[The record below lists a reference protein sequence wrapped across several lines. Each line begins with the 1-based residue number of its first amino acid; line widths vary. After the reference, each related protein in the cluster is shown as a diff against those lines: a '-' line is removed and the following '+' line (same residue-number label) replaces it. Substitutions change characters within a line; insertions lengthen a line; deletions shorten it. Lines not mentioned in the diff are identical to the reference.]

1 MTPRRYGPLAYVP
14 ITRRPQLTWPDSA
27 RVALWVNPNI
37 EFFGLDDIMPGNQ
50 NERVP
55 HDNAKIPN
63 VRNWAVRDYGNRV
76 GIWRIMEVL
85 TRYGIRA
92 SAAINSEVCDHHPEI
107 IEEAGRHG
115 WELIGHNQTNALR
128 LTEMDG
134 AEVRKAVYATIDR
147 IAAASGKRPVGW
159 LGAGLAETWNTLDY
173 LAEAGIRY
181 VCDWVNDDQPY
192 LFEIGSPPLVSL
204 PYSVQ
209 TNDVPA
215 YFDMKVSVPEF
226 EAMLRR
232 QFDTLYR
239 EGETTRVM
247 AIAVHPFV
255 TGQPHRIGALDS
267 ALEYICSH
275 AGVWPA
281 TAWEIVQHF
290 FGAAAGIGPVTF
302 RQVSFEYPDDSC
314 LVLAGSFCDE
324 SLVFNGGTKAT
335 AFVAVASN
343 FIAFLFVGADPADIR
358 HEYSGFSRYVG
369 TDIP

>member
-1 MTPRRYGPLAYVP
+1 MKPGRYGPFRYVP
-14 ITRRPQLTWPDSA
+14 ITQRPRLTWPNDA

-37 EFFGLDDIMPGNQ
+37 EFFGLDDVMPGVV

-55 HDNAKIPN
+55 REHAKIPN
-63 VRNWAVRDYGNRV
+63 VRNWSLRDYGNRV
-76 GIWRIMEVL
+76 GVWRLIEVL
-85 TRYGIRA
+85 SRYGIRA
-92 SAAINSEVCDHHPEI
+92 SAALNSEVCDHHPEI
-107 IEEAGRHG
+107 IDAVMKLG

-128 LTEMDG
+128 LNEMAPE
-134 AEVRKAVYATIDR
+134 AERAAIRSTLDR

-192 LFEIGSPPLVSL
+192 LFEIGDPPLVSL

-239 EGETTRVM
+239 EGAASGRVM

-255 TGQPHRIGALDS
+255 TGQPHRIGALDA

-275 AGVWPA
+275 AGVWRA
-281 TAWEIVQHF
+281 TGSEIVEHF
-290 FGAAAGIGPVTF
+290 LKSRPAA
-302 RQVSFEYPDDSC
+302 
-314 LVLAGSFCDE
+314 
-324 SLVFNGGTKAT
+324 
-335 AFVAVASN
+335 
-343 FIAFLFVGADPADIR
+343 
-358 HEYSGFSRYVG
+358 
-369 TDIP
+369 

>member
-1 MTPRRYGPLAYVP
+1 MKPGRYGPFRYVP
-14 ITRRPQLTWPDSA
+14 ITQRPRLTWPNDA

-37 EFFGLDDIMPGNQ
+37 EFFGLDDVMPGVV

-55 HDNAKIPN
+55 REHAKIPN
-63 VRNWAVRDYGNRV
+63 VRNWSLRDYGNRV
-76 GIWRIMEVL
+76 GVWRLIEVL
-85 TRYGIRA
+85 SRYGIRA
-92 SAAINSEVCDHHPEI
+92 SAALNSEVCDHHPEI
-107 IEEAGRHG
+107 IDAVMKLG

-128 LTEMDG
+128 LNEMAPE
-134 AEVRKAVYATIDR
+134 AERAAIRSTLDR

-192 LFEIGSPPLVSL
+192 LFEIGDPPLVSL

-239 EGETTRVM
+239 EGAASGRVM

-255 TGQPHRIGALDS
+255 TGQPHRIGALDA

-275 AGVWPA
+275 AGVWRA
-281 TAWEIVQHF
+281 TGSEIVEHF
-290 FGAAAGIGPVTF
+290 LKSMPAA
-302 RQVSFEYPDDSC
+302 
-314 LVLAGSFCDE
+314 
-324 SLVFNGGTKAT
+324 
-335 AFVAVASN
+335 
-343 FIAFLFVGADPADIR
+343 
-358 HEYSGFSRYVG
+358 
-369 TDIP
+369 

>member
-1 MTPRRYGPLAYVP
+1 MEPRRYGPFRYVP
-14 ITRRPQLTWPDSA
+14 ITRRPKLTWPNGA

-37 EFFGLDDIMPGNQ
+37 EFFGLDDVMPGVV

-55 HDNAKIPN
+55 REHAKVPN
-63 VRNWAVRDYGNRV
+63 VRNWSLRDYGNRV
-76 GIWRIMEVL
+76 GVWRLIEVL
-85 TRYGIRA
+85 SRYGIRA
-92 SAAINSEVCDHHPEI
+92 SAALNSEVCDHHPEI
-107 IEEAGRHG
+107 IETVMGLG

-128 LTEMDG
+128 LNEMAPDEER
-134 AEVRKAVYATIDR
+134 AAVRATLDTIER
-147 IAAASGKRPVGW
+147 ASGKRPVGW

-173 LAEAGIRY
+173 LAEAGVRY

-192 LFEIGSPPLVSL
+192 RFEIGSPPLVAL

-239 EGETTRVM
+239 EGAESGRVM

-255 TGQPHRIGALDS
+255 TGQPHRIGALDA

-275 AGVWPA
+275 AGVWRA
-281 TAWEIVQHF
+281 TGAEIVEHF
-290 FGAAAGIGPVTF
+290 LQSTPAA
-302 RQVSFEYPDDSC
+302 
-314 LVLAGSFCDE
+314 
-324 SLVFNGGTKAT
+324 
-335 AFVAVASN
+335 
-343 FIAFLFVGADPADIR
+343 
-358 HEYSGFSRYVG
+358 
-369 TDIP
+369 